1 MRIRFAF
8 LTALLL
14 SGTALPAR
22 TEEQVT
28 PPSATP
34 PGTEPPPAATP
45 PSVAPTKQ
53 GRLDQLFAELRR
65 ERNEKAAE
73 RIAGRIW
80 NEWNQSGSASIDLM
94 MQWAQKATE
103 DQKFDVALDFLDQVV
118 TLQPD
123 YAEGWN
129 RRATVHFLMKNYGKS
144 MADIDRTLQL
154 EPRHFGALSG
164 LAQIMA
170 DTGHKQ
176 SALEAWQKVLA
187 IYPMMRSAQNQVST
201 LSEELAGEGI

>member
-1 MRIRFAF
+1 MRILFAF
-8 LTALLL
+8 LTALLV
-14 SGTALPAR
+14 SGATSLPAR
-22 TEEQVT
+22 AADDQ
-28 PPSATP
+28 PAAPATP
-34 PGTEPPPAATP
+34 EAPAAP
-45 PSVAPTKQ
+45 MTKQ
-53 GRLDQLFAELRR
+53 ARLDKLFSDLKR

-73 RIAGRIW
+73 RIAGNIW
-80 NEWNQSGSASIDLM
+80 TEWFQSGSASIDLM
-94 MQWAQKATE
+94 MLWSQKAM
-103 DQKFDVALDFLDQVV
+103 DNQKFDVALDFLDQVV
-118 TLQPD
+118 TLQPT

-129 RRATVHFLMKNYGKS
+129 RRATVHFMMKNYGKS

-170 DTGHKQ
+170 LTGHKQ

-187 IYPMMRSAQNQVST
+187 IYPMMRSAQDQVAT

>member
-1 MRIRFAF
+1 MRIASV
-8 LTALLL
+8 LL
-14 SGTALPAR
+14 SAIFLQSLLPLPAR
-22 TEEQVT
+22 ADDPVK
-28 PPSATP
+28 
-34 PGTEPPPAATP
+34 PA
-45 PSVAPTKQ
+45 VAHSKQ
-53 GRLDQLFAELRR
+53 ARLDQLFADLKR

-80 NEWNQSGSASIDLM
+80 QEWSDSGSASINLM
-94 MQWAQKATE
+94 MQWSQKATE
-103 DQKFDVALDFLDQVV
+103 EQKFDVALDFLDQVV
-118 TLQPD
+118 TLQPS

-129 RRATVHFLMKNYGKS
+129 RRATVHFMMKNYGKS

-176 SALEAWQKVLA
+176 SALEAWQRVLD
-187 IYPMMRSAQNQVST
+187 IYPMMRSAQGQVAT
-201 LSEELAGEGI
+201 LSEELTGEGI

>member
-1 MRIRFAF
+1 MRILFAF
-8 LTALLL
+8 FTALVV
-14 SGTALPAR
+14 SGTTLPASAQD
-22 TEEQVT
+22 E
-28 PPSATP
+28 ATP
-34 PGTEPPPAATP
+34 PAASPAPAITPPP
-45 PSVAPTKQ
+45 VASTRQ
-53 GRLDQLFAELRR
+53 GRLDQLFADLRR

-94 MQWAQKATE
+94 MRWAQRAAE

-144 MADIDRTLQL
+144 MSDIDHTLRL

-170 DTGHKQ
+170 ETGHKQ
-176 SALEAWQKVLA
+176 SALEAWQKVLT
-187 IYPMMRSAQNQVST
+187 IYPMMRSAQGQVST
-201 LSEELAGEGI
+201 LSEDLAGEGI

>member
-8 LTALLL
+8 LAALLL
-14 SGTALPAR
+14 SGTALPAGAE
-22 TEEQVT
+22 TVPGAL
-28 PPSATP
+28 PPDAA
-34 PGTEPPPAATP
+34 PPAATP
-45 PSVAPTKQ
+45 PPAAPTKQ
-53 GRLDQLFAELRR
+53 GRLDQLFTELKR

-103 DQKFDVALDFLDQVV
+103 DQKFDVALDLLDQVV
-118 TLQPD
+118 TLQPG

-129 RRATVHFLMKNYGKS
+129 RRATVHFMMKNYGKS

-170 DTGHKQ
+170 ETGHKQ
-176 SALEAWQKVLA
+176 SALEAWQRVLT

>member
-8 LTALLL
+8 LAALLL
-14 SGTALPAR
+14 SGTALPAGAE
-22 TEEQVT
+22 TVPGAL
-28 PPSATP
+28 PPDAA
-34 PGTEPPPAATP
+34 PPAATP
-45 PSVAPTKQ
+45 PAAPTRQ
-53 GRLDQLFAELRR
+53 GRLDQLFAELKR

-94 MQWAQKATE
+94 MRWAQKATE

-129 RRATVHFLMKNYGKS
+129 RRATVHFMMKNYGKS
-144 MADIDRTLQL
+144 MADIDRTLEL

-170 DTGHKQ
+170 ETGHKQ